1 MTDVLVIGAGLSGL
15 FASYLA
21 ARHGATVTNLAQGRG
36 GLELSHGC
44 IDVSTRTPPLSAV
57 EQALRGHPYSL
68 VGPEDMRAALEH
80 LNSLLADQLLPYQ
93 GELARNLILPTA
105 GGALHYSA
113 LAPVS
118 LAAGDLGDPTPYAL
132 GGLVGFR
139 DFYSSLAARGLRRP
153 SLPEVSVVDLP
164 LVDMPIARD
173 MYATDLGRLF
183 DRPAWRAVIG
193 RAWKPRL
200 SGVKRLGLPAVLG
213 LHHHVEVIDE
223 MQDRLGLQLFEIPTL
238 PPSLPGLRLEFAL
251 RRACQAAGVAFIDGT
266 PVIGRVDGRTQGRR
280 VSGAV
285 AITAGGPRVYPSD
298 IVILATGGI
307 LHGGLVAQP
316 AGRLQE
322 SVFDL
327 PVRHT
332 SARDTWTAAS
342 PFDPQ
347 PYETFGL
354 PVDDRFHPLGA
365 DGRPLFE
372 NLYAIGGVLAGAQPA
387 LECSRQGI
395 DIGTAWS
402 AIGAALR

>member
-21 ARHGATVTNLAQGRG
+21 ARRGASVTNLAHGRG

-44 IDVSTRTPPLSAV
+44 IDISIRTPPLSAV
-57 EQALRGHPYSL
+57 ERAPTGHPYSL
-68 VGPEDMRAALEH
+68 VGPEGLRRALEK
-80 LNSLLADQLLPYQ
+80 LNELLADQSLPYH
-93 GELARNLILPTA
+93 GELACNLILPTA
-105 GGALHYSA
+105 GGALHSTA
-113 LAPVS
+113 LAPAS
-118 LAAGDLGDPTPYAL
+118 LAAGDLSDTTPYTL

-139 DFYSSLAARGLRRP
+139 DFYPSLASRALRRP
-153 SLPEVSVVDLP
+153 SQPEVSVVNLP
-164 LVDMPIARD
+164 LVDLPLARD

-183 DRPAWRAVIG
+183 DRPAWREAIS

-213 LHHHVEVIDE
+213 IHHHVEVMDE
-223 MQDRLGLQLFEIPTL
+223 LQDRLGLELFEIPTL

-251 RRACQAAGVAFIDGT
+251 RRACQAVGVAFIDGT
-266 PVIGRVDGRTQGRR
+266 PAIGRVDGRTGGRR

-285 AITAGGPRVYPSD
+285 AMTAGGPRAYSSD

-316 AGRLQE
+316 TGRLQE

-327 PVRHT
+327 PVRHI
-332 SARDTWTAAS
+332 SGRDTWTAAS
-342 PFDPQ
+342 PFAPQ
-347 PYETFGL
+347 PYEAFGL
-354 PVDDRFHPLGA
+354 RVDDRFRPVGA

-372 NLYAIGGVLAGAQPA
+372 NLYAIGGILAGAHPT
-387 LECSRQGI
+387 LEGSRQGI

-402 AIGAALR
+402 ALEAALG

>member
-21 ARHGATVTNLAQGRG
+21 ARNGASVTNLARGRG

-44 IDVSTRTPPLSAV
+44 IDVSSRTPPLSAV
-57 EQALRGHPYSL
+57 EQAPQGHPYSL
-68 VGPEDMRAALEH
+68 VGPRDLRQALEH
-80 LNSLLADQLLPYQ
+80 LNALLADQGLPYQ
-93 GELARNLILPTA
+93 GQLARNLVLPTA
-105 GGALHYSA
+105 GGALHCTA
-113 LAPVS
+113 LAPAS
-118 LAAGDLGDPTPYAL
+118 LAAGDLADPTPCTL

-139 DFYSSLAARGLRRP
+139 DFYPALAARSLRRP
-153 SLPEVSVVDLP
+153 SLPDFSVIDLP
-164 LVDMPIARD
+164 LVDLPIVRD

-183 DRPAWRAVIG
+183 DRPVWREAVI
-193 RAWKPRL
+193 RAWKSRL

-213 LHHHVEVIDE
+213 LHHHVQVMDD
-223 MQDRLGLQLFEIPTL
+223 MQDRLGVQLFEIPTL
-238 PPSLPGLRLEFAL
+238 PPSLPGLRLESAL

-266 PVIGRVDGRTQGRR
+266 PALGRVDGRTQGRR

-285 AITAGGPRVYPSD
+285 ATTAGGPRAYPSD

-307 LHGGLVAQP
+307 LHGGLVAQS

-327 PVRHT
+327 PVRQA
-332 SARDTWTAAS
+332 SGRDTWTAVS

-347 PYETFGL
+347 PFESFGL
-354 PVDDRFHPLGA
+354 PVDDRFRPLGA
-365 DGRPLFE
+365 HGRPLFE
-372 NLYAIGGVLAGAQPA
+372 NLYAIGGILAGAQPA
-387 LECSRQGI
+387 WESSRQGI

-402 AIGAALR
+402 AIGTALG